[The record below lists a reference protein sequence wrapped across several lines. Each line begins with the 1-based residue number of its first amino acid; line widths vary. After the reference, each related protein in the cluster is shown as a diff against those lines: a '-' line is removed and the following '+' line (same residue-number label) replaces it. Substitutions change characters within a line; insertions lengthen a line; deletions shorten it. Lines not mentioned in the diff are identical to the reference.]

1 MKNWSRLFIALSIFV
16 SGLAL
21 IPYVSLSSEPFS
33 WQKYADAY
41 QPGPVQVNIQNL
53 AFEPGL
59 VLIAAGATVRW
70 TNLDGTPH
78 TVTSDTGVFD
88 SGALQNG
95 DSFEFTFDQPGA
107 YDYSC
112 SFHPAMTGRVVVVAG
127 AEDLFWVFLPVILR

>member
-1 MKNWSRLFIALSIFV
+1 MKNLPRLFIALIIFA

-21 IPYVSLSSEPFS
+21 VPYVSLSSEPFS

-41 QPGPVQVNIQNL
+41 QPGPVQVNIRDF

-59 VLIAAGATVRW
+59 ILITAGTTVRW
-70 TNLDGTPH
+70 TNLDATPH
-78 TVTSDTGVFD
+78 TVTGDTGVFD
-88 SGALQNG
+88 SGTLQNG

-112 SFHPAMTGRVVVVAG
+112 SFHPAMTGRVVVVAS
-127 AEDLFWVFLPVILR
+127 AEDIFNVFLPIVLR